1 MAKFSYLA
9 IDRKGKSLPGE
20 IIASN
25 AKEAKKKL
33 RDEGLTPVKLKLL
46 GGATSEKISNKSK
59 RVFGGPKKSSS
70 ENRKSTKEKEKK
82 SVLNFLNDY

>member
-9 IDRKGKSLPGE
+9 IDRKGKSLPE
-20 IIASN
+20 
-25 AKEAKKKL
+25 KLLRRMPRKQKKL

-46 GGATSEKISNKSK
+46 GGSTSEKVSRKSK
-59 RVFGGPKKSSS
+59 RVFGGPKKSSP
-70 ENRKSTKEKEKK
+70 ENRKSTKGKGEK

>member
-46 GGATSEKISNKSK
+46 GGATSEKVSIKAKGFS
-59 RVFGGPKKSSS
+59 VVPKNLLLKI
-70 ENRKSTKEKEKK
+70 EKVQREKEK
-82 SVLNFLNDY
+82 SRS